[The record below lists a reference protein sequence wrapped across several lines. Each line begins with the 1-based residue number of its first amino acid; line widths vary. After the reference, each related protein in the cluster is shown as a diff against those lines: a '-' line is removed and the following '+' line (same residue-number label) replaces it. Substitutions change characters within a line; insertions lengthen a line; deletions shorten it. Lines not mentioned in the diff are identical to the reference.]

1 MIGIVLISHDDFCV
15 GMLHAAEMICGD
27 LGGQIVTV
35 GLAKDAP
42 VETFDEALR
51 RAVKTV
57 DTGDG
62 IVILADLAGGTPFNR
77 AASLAGTSVRLFGGV
92 NLAFLLELL
101 SAREDGAPDYAEVLA
116 FGHAGLREF
125 VPAELKEEELL

>member
-62 IVILADLAGGTPFNR
+62 IVILADLAGEHHLIAQRHWPGHRCGCLEWRQSCVFAGASQR
-77 AASLAGTSVRLFGGV
+77 AGGW
-92 NLAFLLELL
+92 
-101 SAREDGAPDYAEVLA
+101 S
-116 FGHAGLREF
+116 AGLC
-125 VPAELKEEELL
+125 

>member
-51 RAVKTV
+51 RARTPDIKAEGLPVISTAEM
-57 DTGDG
+57 GDL
-62 IVILADLAGGTPFNR
+62 V
-77 AASLAGTSVRLFGGV
+77 
-92 NLAFLLELL
+92 
-101 SAREDGAPDYAEVLA
+101 
-116 FGHAGLREF
+116 AGLITER
-125 VPAELKEEELL
+125 

>member
-42 VETFDEALR
+42 VETACVHHSDTLR
-51 RAVKTV
+51 
-57 DTGDG
+57 
-62 IVILADLAGGTPFNR
+62 
-77 AASLAGTSVRLFGGV
+77 SVF
-92 NLAFLLELL
+92 
-101 SAREDGAPDYAEVLA
+101 
-116 FGHAGLREF
+116 
-125 VPAELKEEELL
+125 

>member
-77 AASLAGTSVRLFGGV
+77 AAPLAGTSVRLFEASI
-92 NLAFLLELL
+92 LRFCWSF
-101 SAREDGAPDYAEVLA
+101 SARGRMERRIMLKCLHSVT
-116 FGHAGLREF
+116 
-125 VPAELKEEELL
+125 PACASLFPQS

>member
-42 VETFDEALR
+42 VETLDEALR

-77 AASLAGTSVRLFGGV
+77 AAPLAGTSVRLFGGV
-92 NLAFLLELL
+92 NLAFCWSF
-101 SAREDGAPDYAEVLA
+101 SARGRMERRIMLKCLHSVT
-116 FGHAGLREF
+116 
-125 VPAELKEEELL
+125 PACASLFPQS

>member
-77 AASLAGTSVRLFGGV
+77 GAAVWRRQSCVFAGASQRAGGW
-92 NLAFLLELL
+92 
-101 SAREDGAPDYAEVLA
+101 S
-116 FGHAGLREF
+116 AGLC
-125 VPAELKEEELL
+125 

>member
-42 VETFDEALR
+42 VETLDEALR

-62 IVILADLAGGTPFNR
+62 IVILADLAGGTPLIAQRHWPGHRCGCLEASILRFCWSFSAR
-77 AASLAGTSVRLFGGV
+77 GRMERRIMLKCLHSVTPACASLFPQS
-92 NLAFLLELL
+92 
-101 SAREDGAPDYAEVLA
+101 
-116 FGHAGLREF
+116 
-125 VPAELKEEELL
+125 

>member
-77 AASLAGTSVRLFGGV
+77 AAPLAGTSVRLFG
-92 NLAFLLELL
+92 
-101 SAREDGAPDYAEVLA
+101 VLA